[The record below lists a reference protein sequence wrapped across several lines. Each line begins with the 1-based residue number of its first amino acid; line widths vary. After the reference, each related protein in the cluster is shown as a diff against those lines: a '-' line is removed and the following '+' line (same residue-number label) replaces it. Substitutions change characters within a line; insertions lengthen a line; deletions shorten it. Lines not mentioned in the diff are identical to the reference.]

1 MQSLFLCQNVSKIS
15 QCDLEQNRV
24 MVYHRLSQKMK
35 YVQNGLNKLRGFYII
50 KEKCSKVISCKME
63 KGFLNGKGKQKSKE
77 QRIN

>member
-1 MQSLFLCQNVSKIS
+1 MNCGFFLKGTANLRMVLQSLFLCQNVSKIS

-50 KEKCSKVISCKME
+50 KISDV
-63 KGFLNGKGKQKSKE
+63 KSDNQE
-77 QRIN
+77 QP